1 MSSIDDAIA
10 EALRRQRE
18 GLPRAVAE
26 RKISLSSEGDTSGA
40 QREAAC
46 KEEPVDPWSVEAV
59 LRAANED
66 DDLYDP
72 YSDYMDAL
80 ARSSYEEL
88 EEDPWR

>member
-1 MSSIDDAIA
+1 MGAIDDAIEA
-10 EALRRQRE
+10 ALRRQRE
-18 GLPRAVAE
+18 GGAACDVRRTGLAGEGGADKTAACVAE
-26 RKISLSSEGDTSGA
+26 EKA
-40 QREAAC
+40 
-46 KEEPVDPWSVEAV
+46 PVDPWSPEAI

-80 ARSSYEEL
+80 ARSSYEEP